1 MPHDRPPTGGSG
13 TVRLSKRLI
22 VAPQFASWLDSLG
35 LQTAGDFLEL
45 KGEIIS
51 GHPRRHVMRL
61 IVGGEECYLKK
72 EHQVNRSDR
81 LKNAWMGFGFVSSSI
96 REAMMLAELREQ
108 NIACPEWIA
117 AGETDD
123 GRAFLLLRALPGRI
137 SVREALESGC
147 LGSRHNFRSHLQQ
160 LAAAVARV
168 HIAGIRYPDLVAK
181 HVLLSHDGGDP
192 AFLDWQRGWRRRR
205 VDPRSRARD
214 LAALH
219 ASIRSEVLQPYQ
231 RLRFLVEYGRAS
243 GMDRSTLRRICSSIL
258 RRARTL
264 ERRGSFREQRL
275 PGTRT
280 SQPLF
285 WQDSQRLC
293 VTELGR
299 RLFRAQELFD
309 LAYSND
315 GRHGAHSTQVVR
327 GNTGATAILVRRR
340 SKLTIWQ
347 RLQRHV
353 RGSVFLSDECR
364 EAARLL
370 RSERLGQTPRLLAFG
385 QWERGKRVID
395 SFLLYLAE
403 GAEAPCPLGDR
414 YCHA

>member
-1 MPHDRPPTGGSG
+1 MPHDRRQTGGSG
-13 TVRLSKRLI
+13 TVRLAKRLF

-35 LQTAGDFLEL
+35 LRTAGDFLDL

-117 AGETDD
+117 AGEIDD
-123 GRAFLLLRALPGRI
+123 GRAFLLIRALPGRI
-137 SVREALESGC
+137 NLREALETGC
-147 LGSRHNFRSHLQQ
+147 LGSRQNFRFYLRQ
-160 LAAAVARV
+160 LAAAVAKL
-168 HIAGIRYPDLVAK
+168 HDSGIRYPDLVAK
-181 HVLLSHDGGDP
+181 HVLLSPDGRDP
-192 AFLDWQRGWRRRR
+192 AFLDWQRGWRGRR
-205 VDPRSRARD
+205 VAPMSRARD

-219 ASIRSEVLQPYQ
+219 ASIRSEILRPYQ
-231 RLRFLVEYGRAS
+231 RWRFLVEYGRAS
-243 GMDRSTLRRICSSIL
+243 GLDRSTLRRMCSSIF
-258 RRARTL
+258 RRAKSL
-264 ERRGSFREQRL
+264 ERRSSFREQRL

-280 SQPLF
+280 SQSLF

-299 RLFRAQELFD
+299 RLFLPQELLN
-309 LAYSND
+309 LAYSTD
-315 GRHGAHSTQVVR
+315 GPRAAHSTQLVR
-327 GNTGATAILVRRR
+327 RNTGATAILVRRR
-340 SKLTIWQ
+340 SILTIWQ
-347 RLQRHV
+347 RLEWHV

-364 EAARLL
+364 EAASLL
-370 RSERLGQTPRLLAFG
+370 RSERLGQPPRLLAFG
-385 QWERGKRVID
+385 QWERSKRVID
-395 SFLLYLAE
+395 SFLLYLAD
-403 GAEAPCPLGDR
+403 GADVPCLRGDR
-414 YCHA
+414 YCQA